1 MKLSALVALPVI
13 SIPAFKRL
21 ILAPP
26 AMTAAL
32 AVLFA
37 VGCGSSG
44 SNDLPPVVSN
54 SSSSAPAALFKTN
67 VVAATG
73 GTFSVAGGDLVV
85 TVPAGVLSGD
95 TELAVYTTAADEL
108 MGSMAAAGDAYE
120 LRFDDGVTLTGD
132 IKLQMKITHEPTH
145 PTLAEVAVYKSEQWQ
160 RAKANFYRAS
170 DMTIVAITQETMF
183 RPMMRTLQVT
193 EGDGVA
199 RGHDIFMAET
209 FGNEAFFG
217 GVLEL
222 HELLNGLDPATAVSV
237 GVQVDLTKVPQGI
250 VDVLLGDDFEA
261 KQSALGSPAITRALI
276 KADAVVGVRGFYDD
290 PESDT
295 MTSAGITCALCHVNV
310 AKTQFELSAGEL
322 TALPIG
328 APMIDGVPNTAM
340 NAGAILSLT
349 PFVQAAGEDLV
360 ATLQS
365 WGAGRFDIR
374 ALPDNALDDGVNNPT
389 DTPPLWNFVDLDE
402 QGYAYDWDGLF
413 ITTDADLA
421 LASQAE
427 AVFDLVMHAN
437 GAFGTSTGTVP
448 PQLAITPPDS
458 LVNALVDAEANAPG
472 NDIDEQSLSDI
483 QMFQRSIV
491 SPAPTVFDEALAET
505 GFELFNGKAQ
515 CAGCHMSAEF
525 TGPVLSTSIVLNAP
539 QGGLAGGIKTPGLR
553 GVAYTAPFFHDGSAA
568 TLEEVMDIYSG
579 RTTVELSTAEKT
591 ALVEYMKS
599 L

>member
-1 MKLSALVALPVI
+1 MVFNPKLKP
-13 SIPAFKRL
+13 
-21 ILAPP
+21 
-26 AMTAAL
+26 
-32 AVLFA
+32 
-37 VGCGSSG
+37 
-44 SNDLPPVVSN
+44 
-54 SSSSAPAALFKTN
+54 
-67 VVAATG
+67 
-73 GTFSVAGGDLVV
+73 
-85 TVPAGVLSGD
+85 
-95 TELAVYTTAADEL
+95 
-108 MGSMAAAGDAYE
+108 
-120 LRFDDGVTLTGD
+120 
-132 IKLQMKITHEPTH
+132 KLQMKITHEPTH

-491 SPAPTVFDEALAET
+491 SPAPMVFDEALAET